1 MAKIQQ
7 KKCHALP
14 STSQQKMP
22 DVNPSY
28 LGHLVIMMPARFLH
42 LKWLSPFSLIIDY
55 YFIEN
60 PSQIRSECLV
70 PPEIFTHQ
78 A

>member
-1 MAKIQQ
+1 
-7 KKCHALP
+7 
-14 STSQQKMP
+14 
-22 DVNPSY
+22 
-28 LGHLVIMMPARFLH
+28 MMPARFLH